1 MVYVKFGVYLT
12 FPLFLS
18 CLTKITR
25 INCWVFILG
34 NSPTTEFE
42 SLGYKLQYRT
52 TMAQDIHPVS
62 SMVSC
67 LSLTWTSEHTHNFY
81 ASVFCF
87 INGNLWP
94 VIQLKTARFGEV
106 LQTLS
111 TARLFSQIGTW
122 DVRMA
127 WAL

>member
-1 MVYVKFGVYLT
+1 MLKIGRCVVYVKFGVYLT

-62 SMVSC
+62 SMVSG
-67 LSLTWTSEHTHNFY
+67 LSLTYPPLPCLCILLHKWKPL
-81 ASVFCF
+81 ASYTVKDCSFRRSIPDSCPQP
-87 INGNLWP
+87 GSSP
-94 VIQLKTARFGEV
+94 
-106 LQTLS
+106 
-111 TARLFSQIGTW
+111 RLELG
-122 DVRMA
+122 M
-127 WAL
+127 